1 MVSHSC
7 SGRNSFVD
15 ITSNQAQPL
24 SNFLSHPT
32 RPTTPSNSHWGEGA
46 VRRLQAATPAKP
58 SKLGERRRED
68 TPVSAGDQTQCSVDL
83 GDQTQHFQVA
93 GAVLDM
99 HRGKQPLNM
108 VLYNVRKVFNIPVST
123 ESTCLLFL
131 DIYTETS
138 YLLFLQGDYFDW
150 FRPKNSKCWRWQ
162 NPY

>member
-24 SNFLSHPT
+24 SNFLLIQRHLQILIKMKVQLEDY
-32 RPTTPSNSHWGEGA
+32 RPPPLPNPPHLGKEGGRTLLYQKGNRPSA
-46 VRRLQAATPAKP
+46 VWTF
-58 SKLGERRRED
+58 
-68 TPVSAGDQTQCSVDL
+68 C
-83 GDQTQHFQVA
+83 DQTQHFQVTRTA
-93 GAVLDM
+93 LDM

-138 YLLFLQGDYFDW
+138 YLLFLHRDFFYW
-150 FRPKNSKCWRWQ
+150 FRPKSSKCWRWQ
-162 NPY
+162 NPF